1 MDVYIEKADHVYIAM
16 PVYKLM
22 EYSDNYSDTSGS
34 LRKFE
39 RDEDPANNTD
49 LSIDNSQSFKY
60 KTALVGKTTN
70 HNEEKSYVKD
80 TKIVVTL
87 KYLSKFWRSL
97 EKPINH

>member
-1 MDVYIEKADHVYIAM
+1 M
-16 PVYKLM
+16 PMYNLM
-22 EYSDNYSDTSGS
+22 EYSDNYSAASGS
-34 LRKFE
+34 LRKLE
-39 RDEDPANNTD
+39 RDEVRNNTD
-49 LSIDNSQSFKY
+49 LSFDNSQSFKY
-60 KTALVGKTTN
+60 KAALVPKTAN